1 LVWFRVWHPGCIS
14 GYPEGKAMLRLMRR
28 ILGRVQDRRGF
39 TLVEMIM
46 AVAVIGILAA
56 IAIHLYVSL
65 AAKSRLTKAQSEVR
79 TIATA
84 VSVFEGHMGVLPVAL
99 SDLTAPATNA
109 TGLTAGPFLA
119 TVPTPPGGMWSPY
132 IYVPQPDGTFT
143 ITITGEGNTISFP

>member
-1 LVWFRVWHPGCIS
+1 
-14 GYPEGKAMLRLMRR
+14 MLRLVRR
-28 ILGRVQDRRGF
+28 ILGRVEDRRGF

-84 VSVFEGHMGVLPVAL
+84 VSVFEGHMGSLPATLIAL
-99 SDLTAPATNA
+99 TSPATNSD
-109 TGLTAGPFLA
+109 GVTAGPFLPR
-119 TVPTPPGGMWSPY
+119 VPTPPGGAWTPY
-132 IYVPQPDGTFT
+132 IYTPLANGTFT
-143 ITITGEGNTISFP
+143 VTISGEGSTVSFP